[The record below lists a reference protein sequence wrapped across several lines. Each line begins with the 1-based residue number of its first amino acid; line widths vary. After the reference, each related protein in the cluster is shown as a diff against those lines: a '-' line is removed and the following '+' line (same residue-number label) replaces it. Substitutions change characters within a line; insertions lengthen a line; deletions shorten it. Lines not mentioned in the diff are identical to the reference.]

1 MKNCEY
7 GLELSIGYR
16 VLIIF
21 SGSFVCGLL
30 GTPINVLVYMHCRIG
45 TIQQLLEGAGGRG
58 ESGGDVMK

>member
-16 VLIIF
+16 VLNNIF
-21 SGSFVCGLL
+21 WFFCLWLL
-30 GTPINVLVYMHCRIG
+30 GTPINALVYMHCRIG

-58 ESGGDVMK
+58 SLVET